1 MGRVGKV
8 WLVGAGP
15 GDPGLLTLKGRAVLG
30 RADVVFFDR
39 LVNPGILAWA
49 KPGTEVIDVGKEPG
63 GKRAEQPDICR
74 GLIQAAR
81 KWKEVVRLKGGDPF
95 VFGRGGEEA
104 EVLAKAGIPFEV
116 VPGVTSGVAAPAMEG
131 IPVTHRGLSTE
142 LVFKIG
148 SRAEG
153 SVSGK
158 TLVGYM
164 SVEGLEEFLQRAVE
178 SGFSPETPAAL
189 ISRGTCR
196 GQRSVVS
203 NLGNLSKDAKKAA
216 IRAPAVVVIGG
227 VVGLRKWT
235 GRQVRGRLAGQRVV
249 LTASKALGKGWR
261 EVFEKEGAE
270 VWELPMT
277 EIRNLKPKASWAD
290 QIAKAKWVVFTSG
303 AGVRTLPGVLGD
315 LRKLAGKK
323 IAVVGRSTAA
333 ILQSI
338 GLKADFV
345 GPGPGAEALA
355 RVWPG
360 KKAEPTLHITGTS
373 EDGKFARHL
382 QKKGF
387 QTGRIKAYQ
396 NIQPTCSSQAILV
409 ALRNEGAD
417 WVVFASATAA
427 KRFRKLFSK
436 LPPGLKVAVIGETT
450 ARAVR
455 QVGWFIHANALQP
468 SPKKTVLAIQCW
480 MDRRRVRL
488 PRLR

>member
-1 MGRVGKV
+1 VGRVGKV

-30 RADVVFFDR
+30 RADAVFFDR
-39 LVNPGILAWA
+39 LVNPGILVWA
-49 KPGTEVIDVGKEPG
+49 KLGAEGIDVGKEPG
-63 GKRAEQPDICR
+63 EKRAEQHDICR

-81 KWKEVVRLKGGDPF
+81 EGKEVVRLKGGDPF

-104 EVLAKAGIPFEV
+104 EALAKAGIPFEV
-116 VPGVTSGVAAPAMEG
+116 VPGVTAGVAAPAMEG

-203 NLGNLSKDAKKAA
+203 TVGNLSKDAKRAA
-216 IRAPAVVVIGG
+216 IRAPAVVVVGG
-227 VVGLRKWT
+227 VVGLKRWVGK
-235 GRQVRGRLAGQRVV
+235 QVRGRLAGQRVV
-249 LTASKALGKGWR
+249 LTISQALGKGWR
-261 EVFEKEGAE
+261 EEFEKEGAE

-277 EIRNLKPKASWAD
+277 EIRNLKPKASWAA
-290 QIAKAKWVVFTSG
+290 QIAQTKWVVFTSG
-303 AGVRTLPGVLGD
+303 AGVRTLPGILRD
-315 LRKLAGKK
+315 LRKLGGKK

-355 RVWPG
+355 KAWPG
-360 KKAEPTLHITGTS
+360 MKADPVLHITGSS
-373 EDGKFARHL
+373 EDGKLTRIL
-382 QKKGF
+382 KKRGF
-387 QTGRIKAYQ
+387 PVGRVVAYQ
-396 NIQPTCSSQAILV
+396 NTQPTRPPKAILN
-409 ALRNEGAD
+409 ALKQEGAD
-417 WVVFASATAA
+417 WVVFGSGAA
-427 KRFRKLFSK
+427 AERFRRLV
-436 LPPGLKVAVIGETT
+436 PQWAYEPKVAVIGPTT
-450 ARAVR
+450 AKVAKACGWNVR
-455 QVGWFIHANALQP
+455 VMAPEVSSQG
-468 SPKKTVLAIQCW
+468 VLAGI
-480 MDRRRVRL
+480 
-488 PRLR
+488 LRS